1 MNPQTKSLLV
11 VHHEGVGDLILSLPL
26 LRLISD
32 NFKDYDLYLWIGT
45 DRRDLFLSFD
55 RFEMVEECDE
65 EALDRVLELYHEIVF
80 DLGTGLSHITDTSPG
95 ASLKYGTYVGFS
107 RPTTVPR
114 EITIPR
120 SLSVPMWKQFIS
132 LLSLLGITS
141 DSVPSVGI
149 VTDTSSKAHAET
161 LLDFDTRLPLICV
174 APGGDSDIKK
184 RWRPEY
190 FAKVIQELHMYKPAQ
205 FALIGSISETA
216 IGQRIAGLLEFQ
228 VDNLIGMTTLGT
240 VAYILRHSALL
251 LANDNG
257 IMHLGGLMDVPT
269 IGLFGPSNSDMYSP
283 MGARSIVVKAASGN
297 VRDIHPESVTQVCLD
312 LLAANKHQAVL

>member
-1 MNPQTKSLLV
+1 M
-11 VHHEGVGDLILSLPL
+11 
-26 LRLISD
+26 
-32 NFKDYDLYLWIGT
+32 
-45 DRRDLFLSFD
+45 
-55 RFEMVEECDE
+55 
-65 EALDRVLELYHEIVF
+65 LELYHDIVF

-95 ASLKYGTYVGFS
+95 ASLKDRYSTWALADPPQS
-107 RPTTVPR
+107 RAR
-114 EITIPR
+114 
-120 SLSVPMWKQFIS
+120 LQFPGHS
-132 LLSLLGITS
+132 AFQCGSSSFLCFLLLGITS

-149 VTDTSSKAHAET
+149 VTDTSSKAHAEM

-297 VRDIHPESVTQVCLD
+297 VRDISPNRSRRFVSICWRRTSI
-312 LLAANKHQAVL
+312 KRVL